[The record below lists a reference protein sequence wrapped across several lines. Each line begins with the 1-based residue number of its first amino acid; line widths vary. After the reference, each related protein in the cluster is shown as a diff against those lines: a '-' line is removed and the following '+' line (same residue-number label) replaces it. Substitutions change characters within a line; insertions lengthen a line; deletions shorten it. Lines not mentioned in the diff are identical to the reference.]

1 MNFTEYFYENWLDKV
16 ISIVGVI
23 VGVLSAVGISLS
35 KIKEAIKNFRASS
48 ELVVKKG
55 DELQNA
61 NQSQKALNADV
72 LKLYEEVQ
80 GLMKTC
86 VEIVTEQQ
94 YQKEEFQ
101 NELMKIQKALLIAF
115 TNNSELVKKGQAV
128 EINNVIGVKDE
139 KVEA

>member
-1 MNFTEYFYENWLDKV
+1 MLDTNV
-16 ISIVGVI
+16 IIIIIAFVVAIAAIYILYSIILFQG
-23 VGVLSAVGISLS
+23 GTG
-35 KIKEAIKNFRASS
+35 
-48 ELVVKKG
+48 KKG

-61 NQSQKALNADV
+61 NQTQKTLNADV

-94 YQKEEFQ
+94 CQKEEFQ